1 MGLALTLKAYPGT
14 IRCDGRTRIRKVVDG
29 YRADKLLTPTHQ
41 VGAILPTLEE
51 AETWLTT

>member
-14 IRCDGRTRIRKVVDG
+14 IRCDGRARIRKVVDG